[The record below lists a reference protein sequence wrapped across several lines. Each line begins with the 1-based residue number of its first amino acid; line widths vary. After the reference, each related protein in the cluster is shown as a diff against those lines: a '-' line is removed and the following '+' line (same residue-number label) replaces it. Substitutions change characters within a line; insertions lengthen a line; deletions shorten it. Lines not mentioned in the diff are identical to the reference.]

1 MSIFAHSLMT
11 KNEIGMDL
19 IGYVKAFNGVLWNN
33 FLMYALLCVG
43 VFYTVYLGFPQ
54 VRHLALAFKYA
65 FGGLFKKR
73 EKGAENNV
81 NSFQALATAV
91 AAQVGTGNIGGV
103 ATAIAMGGMGAIF
116 WMWLSALLGMGT
128 IFSEAVLAQKY
139 KEVRQ
144 GEVVGGPAY
153 YIHHGLKSKVLACFF
168 SVALICALSFVG
180 NMVQANSI
188 SLAVTSAFNVSPY
201 LVGALIAALVALVI
215 VGGQRRITRIAEF
228 VVPFMAL
235 IYILGS
241 IVILFMFGNQII
253 PVFKAIFTEAFS
265 MKSAAGGAA
274 GTVMTCAIRYGVAR
288 GLFSNEAGMGSTP
301 HAHAMASVKDPS
313 IQGFVAMA
321 GVFVDTMLI
330 CTATALVIMVTG
342 VYKDGSLQ
350 SVAITQVAFEHAF
363 GNTGLVFLAISLF
376 FFAFTTIMGWYI
388 FGEMNVKYLFGQR
401 SVRPFRLVV
410 IACVFVGSVF
420 AANLVWELADTFNGF
435 VVIPNLVAIV
445 VLAPKVRQTYK
456 AFLKRR
462 HTEDI

>member
-1 MSIFAHSLMT
+1 
-11 KNEIGMDL
+11 MDL
-19 IGYVKAFNGVLWNN
+19 ISFVRAFNDVLWNN

-43 VFYTVYLGFPQ
+43 IFYTVYLGFPQ

-65 FGGLFKKR
+65 FGGVFKKR
-73 EKGAENNV
+73 EKGEAANV

-116 WMWLSALLGMGT
+116 WMWVSALLGMGT

-139 KEVRQ
+139 KEVRH
-144 GEVVGGPAY
+144 GEVVGGPAF

-168 SVALICALSFVG
+168 SVALIFALSFVG

-188 SLAVTSAFNVSPY
+188 SLAITSAFNVSPY
-201 LVGALIAALVALVI
+201 VVGSLIAALVALVI
-215 VGGQRRITRIAEF
+215 VGGQRRITSIAEL

-235 IYILGS
+235 VYILGS
-241 IVILFMFGNQII
+241 IVILFMFSDQIV

-265 MKSAAGGAA
+265 LKSAAGGAA
-274 GTVMTCAIRYGVAR
+274 GTVMRYAIRYGVAR

-301 HAHAMASVKDPS
+301 HAHALANVKDPS

-342 VYKDGSLQ
+342 AYKDGSLQ
-350 SVAITQVAFEHAF
+350 SVAITQAAFQHAF
-363 GNTGLVFLAISLF
+363 GNTGLVFLAVSLF

-388 FGEMNVKYLFGQR
+388 FGEMNVKYLIGYR
-401 SVRPFRLVV
+401 GVKPFRLLV
-410 IACVFVGSVF
+410 IVCIFVGSVF
-420 AANLVWELADTFNGF
+420 TANLVWEMADTFNGM
-435 VVIPNLVAIV
+435 VVIPNLFALIA
-445 VLAPKVRQTYK
+445 LAPKVRKTYVE
-456 AFLKRR
+456 FLKRR
-462 HTEDI
+462 RVEGI

>member
-1 MSIFAHSLMT
+1 
-11 KNEIGMDL
+11 MDL
-19 IGYVKAFNGVLWNN
+19 ISFVRAFNDVLWNN

-43 VFYTVYLGFPQ
+43 IFYTVYLGFPQ

-65 FGGLFKKR
+65 FGGVFKKR
-73 EKGAENNV
+73 EKGEAANV

-116 WMWLSALLGMGT
+116 WMWVSALLGMGT

-139 KEVRQ
+139 KEVRH
-144 GEVVGGPAY
+144 GEVVGGPAF

-188 SLAVTSAFNVSPY
+188 SLAITSAFNVSPFV
-201 LVGALIAALVALVI
+201 VGALIAALVALVI
-215 VGGQRRITRIAEF
+215 VGGQRRITSIAEL

-235 IYILGS
+235 VYILGS
-241 IVILFMFGNQII
+241 IVILFMFSDQIV

-265 MKSAAGGAA
+265 LKSAAGGAA
-274 GTVMTCAIRYGVAR
+274 GTAMRHAIRYGVAR

-301 HAHAMASVKDPS
+301 HAHALANVKDPS

-342 VYKDGSLQ
+342 AYKDGSLQ
-350 SVAITQVAFEHAF
+350 SVAITQAAFQHAF
-363 GNTGLVFLAISLF
+363 GNTGLVFLAVSLF

-388 FGEMNVKYLFGQR
+388 FGEMNVKYLIGYR
-401 SVRPFRLVV
+401 GVKPFRLLV
-410 IACVFVGSVF
+410 IVCIFVGSVF
-420 AANLVWELADTFNGF
+420 TANLVWEMADTFNGM
-435 VVIPNLVAIV
+435 VVIPNLFALIA
-445 VLAPKVRQTYK
+445 LAPKVRKTYVE
-456 AFLKRR
+456 FLKRR
-462 HTEDI
+462 RAEGI

>member
-1 MSIFAHSLMT
+1 
-11 KNEIGMDL
+11 MDL
-19 IGYVKAFNGVLWNN
+19 ISFVRAFNDVLWNN

-43 VFYTVYLGFPQ
+43 IFYTVYLGFPQ

-65 FGGLFKKR
+65 FGGVFKKR
-73 EKGAENNV
+73 EKGDAANV

-116 WMWLSALLGMGT
+116 WMWVSALLGMGT

-139 KEVRQ
+139 KEVRH
-144 GEVVGGPAY
+144 GEVVGGPAF

-188 SLAVTSAFNVSPY
+188 SLAITSAFNVSPY
-201 LVGALIAALVALVI
+201 VVGALIAALVALVI
-215 VGGQRRITRIAEF
+215 VGGQRRITSIAEL

-235 IYILGS
+235 VYILGS
-241 IVILFMFGNQII
+241 IVILFMFSDQIV

-265 MKSAAGGAA
+265 LKSAAGGAA
-274 GTVMTCAIRYGVAR
+274 GTAMRYAIRYGVAR

-301 HAHAMASVKDPS
+301 HAHALANVKDPS

-342 VYKDGSLQ
+342 AYKDGSLQ
-350 SVAITQVAFEHAF
+350 SVAITQAAFQHAF
-363 GNTGLVFLAISLF
+363 GNTGLVFLAVSLF

-388 FGEMNVKYLFGQR
+388 FGEMNVKYLIGYR
-401 SVRPFRLVV
+401 GVKPFRLLV
-410 IACVFVGSVF
+410 IVCIFVGSVF
-420 AANLVWELADTFNGF
+420 TANLVWEMADTFNGM
-435 VVIPNLVAIV
+435 VVIPNLFALIA
-445 VLAPKVRQTYK
+445 LAPKVRKTYVE
-456 AFLKRR
+456 FLKRR
-462 HTEDI
+462 RAEGI

>member
-1 MSIFAHSLMT
+1 
-11 KNEIGMDL
+11 MDL
-19 IGYVKAFNGVLWNN
+19 ISFVRAFNDVLWNN

-43 VFYTVYLGFPQ
+43 IFYTVYLGFPQ

-65 FGGLFKKR
+65 FGGVFKKR
-73 EKGAENNV
+73 EKGEAANV

-116 WMWLSALLGMGT
+116 WMWVSALLGMGT

-139 KEVRQ
+139 KEVRH
-144 GEVVGGPAY
+144 GEVVGGPAF

-188 SLAVTSAFNVSPY
+188 SLAITSAFNVSPY
-201 LVGALIAALVALVI
+201 VVGALIAALVALVI
-215 VGGQRRITRIAEF
+215 VGGQRRITSIAEL

-235 IYILGS
+235 VYILGS
-241 IVILFMFGNQII
+241 IVILFMFSDQIV

-265 MKSAAGGAA
+265 LKSAAGGAA
-274 GTVMTCAIRYGVAR
+274 GTVMRYAIRYGVAR

-301 HAHAMASVKDPS
+301 HAHALANVKDPS

-342 VYKDGSLQ
+342 AYKDGSLQ
-350 SVAITQVAFEHAF
+350 SVAITQAAFQHAF
-363 GNTGLVFLAISLF
+363 GNTGLVFLVVSLF

-388 FGEMNVKYLFGQR
+388 FGEMNVKYLIGYR
-401 SVRPFRLVV
+401 GVKPFRLLV
-410 IACVFVGSVF
+410 IVCIFVGSVF
-420 AANLVWELADTFNGF
+420 TANLVWEMADTFNGM
-435 VVIPNLVAIV
+435 VVIPNLFALIA
-445 VLAPKVRQTYK
+445 LAPKVRKTYVE
-456 AFLKRR
+456 FLKRR
-462 HTEDI
+462 EQRAFSHC

>member
-1 MSIFAHSLMT
+1 
-11 KNEIGMDL
+11 MDL
-19 IGYVKAFNGVLWNN
+19 ISFVRAFNDVLWNN

-43 VFYTVYLGFPQ
+43 IFYTVYLGFPQ

-65 FGGLFKKR
+65 FGGVFKKR
-73 EKGAENNV
+73 EKGEAANV

-116 WMWLSALLGMGT
+116 WMWVSALLGMGT

-139 KEVRQ
+139 KEVRH
-144 GEVVGGPAY
+144 GEVVGGPAF

-168 SVALICALSFVG
+168 SVALIFALSFVG

-188 SLAVTSAFNVSPY
+188 SLAITSAFNVSPY
-201 LVGALIAALVALVI
+201 VVGALIAALVALVI
-215 VGGQRRITRIAEF
+215 VGGQRRITSIAEL

-235 IYILGS
+235 VYILGS
-241 IVILFMFGNQII
+241 IVILFMFSDQIV

-265 MKSAAGGAA
+265 LKSAAGGAA
-274 GTVMTCAIRYGVAR
+274 GTVMRYAIRYGVAR

-301 HAHAMASVKDPS
+301 HAHALANVKDPS

-342 VYKDGSLQ
+342 AYKDGSLQ
-350 SVAITQVAFEHAF
+350 SVAITQAAFQHAF
-363 GNTGLVFLAISLF
+363 GNTGLVFLAVSLF

-388 FGEMNVKYLFGQR
+388 FGEMNVKYLIGYR
-401 SVRPFRLVV
+401 GVKPFRLLV
-410 IACVFVGSVF
+410 IVCIFVGSVF
-420 AANLVWELADTFNGF
+420 MANLVWEMADTFNGM
-435 VVIPNLVAIV
+435 VVIPNLFALIA
-445 VLAPKVRQTYK
+445 LAPKVRKTYVE
-456 AFLKRR
+456 FLKRR
-462 HTEDI
+462 RAEGI